1 MQTQDKTHGMPQPPM
16 VVQPL
21 GSVTV
26 DPMKGYNNVEVK
38 YRHNP
43 FQNFS
48 KTLKIF
54 QLEVPSHN
62 GGSHLQGVYRQRSY
76 DNLQNGKSQ
85 FHRSS
90 IKSLHLP
97 PTYAIQSNQHQQ
109 LNKKFSLSIQKF
121 AAPLSMHR
129 GYSPSPQHP
138 SQAIPSNFKLVSPQS
153 QYHSGASYDSNS
165 LPRYP
170 YHKNRALQSNSQHH
184 GMCIEYYKYSHIRH
198 PTTPPPPPPIH
209 LNRETDEQ
217 NLLPT
222 PSSSSSGDTCNG
234 EWDPMIA
241 SGSSGKRSGIDH
253 MTQYR
258 TCKKQ
263 MTQMLQPNPQHQMYI
278 DNYLHHLSHQ
288 SPYRKYLNAVQN
300 HQLQM
305 SPQNVHVYHNPAKR
319 HSNAYEYHFTNF
331 DLNSIHEDARNE
343 S

>member
-1 MQTQDKTHGMPQPPM
+1 
-16 VVQPL
+16 V
-21 GSVTV
+21 
-26 DPMKGYNNVEVK
+26 
-38 YRHNP
+38 
-43 FQNFS
+43 
-48 KTLKIF
+48 
-54 QLEVPSHN
+54 
-62 GGSHLQGVYRQRSY
+62 
-76 DNLQNGKSQ
+76 
-85 FHRSS
+85 
-90 IKSLHLP
+90 
-97 PTYAIQSNQHQQ
+97 
-109 LNKKFSLSIQKF
+109 
-121 AAPLSMHR
+121 HR

-138 SQAIPSNFKLVSPQS
+138 GQAIPSNFKLVSPQS
-153 QYHSGASYDSNS
+153 QYHSAVNYDSNS

-170 YHKNRALQSNSQHH
+170 YHKNRALQSNQHH
-184 GMCIEYYKYSHIRH
+184 GVCMYSHIRH
-198 PTTPPPPPPIH
+198 PTTPPPPPPIQF
-209 LNRETDEQ
+209 NRETDEQ

-222 PSSSSSGDTCNG
+222 PSSSSSGDTCSNS

-263 MTQMLQPNPQHQMYI
+263 VTQMLQPNPQHQMYF
-278 DNYLHHLSHQ
+278 DNYLHQFGHQ